1 MSVLKNIDELLS
13 GQTKVNK
20 TLRNFVE
27 KEYKIHKDGQSEGQ
41 KSYDQHFKRFEKSL
55 GLLETDL
62 NTKASVKSLDKKADV
77 TSLQKLEERYQLLA
91 NEMTANRFRASL
103 VFKVTKTN
111 ESHKLIHYHLGYRSG
126 NRSTKWMD

>member
-41 KSYDQHFKRFEKSL
+41 KSYDQHFNRFEKSL

-62 NTKASVKSLDKKADV
+62 KTKASVKSLDKKADV

-111 ESHKLIHYHLGYRSG
+111 ES
-126 NRSTKWMD
+126 T